1 MSATDHWIHR
11 TDAPLDRATVVFDL
25 DGVIADASHR
35 QRHLRDGRRDWDA
48 FFDDCV
54 HDTVLPAGAALA
66 AAVDEGHTVVI
77 LTARPDRVVH
87 ATVDWLAANGIR
99 HDVLVLRPRGDRRSS
114 ADFKRDEL
122 ATLVAQGAQIVAV
135 VEDSP
140 PNLAML
146 RDEGYPAVPVA
157 SGYYEN

>member
-1 MSATDHWIHR
+1 M
-11 TDAPLDRATVVFDL
+11 
-25 DGVIADASHR
+25 
-35 QRHLRDGRRDWDA
+35 
-48 FFDDCV
+48 
-54 HDTVLPAGAALA
+54 LPAGAALA

-77 LTARPDRVVH
+77 LTARPDRVLH

-146 RDEGYPAVPVA
+146 LDEGYPAVPVA